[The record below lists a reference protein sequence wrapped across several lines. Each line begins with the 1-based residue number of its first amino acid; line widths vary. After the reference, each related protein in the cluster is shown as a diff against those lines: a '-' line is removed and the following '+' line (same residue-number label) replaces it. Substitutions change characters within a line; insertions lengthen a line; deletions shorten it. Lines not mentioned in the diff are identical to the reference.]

1 MTIGSI
7 LPIFFYL
14 TPIIWMPDL
23 MLGVRL
29 LEFNP
34 FYHMIS
40 LVRAP
45 LMGDI
50 PSPQTWIFCGIAAVV
65 GWVIALL
72 VYARSRDR
80 VVFWL

>member
-1 MTIGSI
+1 
-7 LPIFFYL
+7 
-14 TPIIWMPDL
+14 MPESVPGEL
-23 MLGVRL
+23 ALRL
-29 LEFNP
+29 IEFNP

-50 PSPQTWIFCGIAAVV
+50 PSYNTWIFCGVAALI
-65 GWVIALL
+65 GWGIALL